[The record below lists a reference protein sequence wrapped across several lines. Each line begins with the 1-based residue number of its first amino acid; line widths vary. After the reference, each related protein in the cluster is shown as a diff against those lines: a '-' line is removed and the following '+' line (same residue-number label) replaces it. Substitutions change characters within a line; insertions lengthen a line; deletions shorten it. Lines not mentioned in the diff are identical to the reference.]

1 MTDSPPFPLLEG
13 GRSRKGGWLT
23 TQTDDLRRVPPTPPA
38 KGGEG
43 LGNGK
48 PKRGWGG
55 RRPDKGLR
63 RVLPTPPAKGGEGLG
78 NGKPKRGCG
87 GRRPDKGYTPRR
99 PHYGVKRQSLQNA
112 LSTHHTRHP
121 RPRRQ
126 AQPYLAEETDTDAR
140 RRGRRGGTPTGG
152 RGRNARDTTP
162 RRPRPPRGAPKAPKR
177 GEQRGRAARGRL
189 RATAPAPQGRPPN
202 GRAGR
207 GGSRS
212 PPRTRAPDRTDGRT
226 RGGRPPPPRP
236 QK

>member
-1 MTDSPPFPLLEG
+1 MKRRAQLG
-13 GRSRKGGWLT
+13 GA
-23 TQTDDLRRVPPTPPA
+23 QRRGPASEVEEDIPPPA
-38 KGGEG
+38 AAGAGFVDG
-43 LGNGK
+43 
-48 PKRGWGG
+48 
-55 RRPDKGLR
+55 
-63 RVLPTPPAKGGEGLG
+63 A
-78 NGKPKRGCG
+78 CG
-87 GRRPDKGYTPRR
+87 HDTRTNKPRR

-152 RGRNARDTTP
+152 RGRNARDTTH
-162 RRPRPPRGAPKAPKR
+162 RRPRPPRGAPKAPKG

-189 RATAPAPQGRPPN
+189 RAAAPAPQGRPPN

-212 PPRTRAPDRTDGRT
+212 PQRTRAPDRTADRT

-236 QK
+236 QKEGYARGAEGRGRRGGRHAGGRRGEAGNLRRTPTPRARGGEGGRKA